1 MNELI
6 RRAAKDAGFF
16 AVGIARAEP
25 VPEKARLD
33 DWLSRDLCAAMDWMR
48 RGPAERC
55 DPQSLLDGARS
66 VVCCALAYR
75 FAAGRDY
82 HDIVREKLRRVADA
96 AKSGEPG
103 ARFKL
108 CVDTSPILE
117 KPFAVRAGIGWQ
129 GKNSV
134 VINPNI
140 GSFFV
145 LGEIITDLELEPD
158 GPVPDKCGDCRKCI
172 DACPTGAIVSPKVI
186 DVRRCLSYL
195 TIEHKGPIDDKFAKI
210 IKKGQYGCDI
220 CQNACPFN
228 KGENYD
234 TAR

>member
-6 RRAAKDAGFF
+6 RSAARGAGFF

-25 VPEKARLD
+25 VPEKAHLN
-33 DWLSRDLCAAMDWMR
+33 DWLSRDLCATMNWMR
-48 RGPAERC
+48 RDPASRC
-55 DPQSLLDGARS
+55 DPSSLLDGARS

-82 HDIVREKLRRVADA
+82 HDVVGEKLRRVADA
-96 AKSGEPG
+96 VKNEGPG

-134 VINPNI
+134 VINPDI

-158 GPVPDKCGDCRKCI
+158 GPISDKCGDCRKCI
-172 DACPTGAIVSPKVI
+172 EACPTGAIVSPKVI
-186 DVRRCLSYL
+186 NAGRCLSYL
-195 TIEHKGPIDDKFAKI
+195 TIEHKGPIDNEFAKI
-210 IKKGQYGCDI
+210 VKKGQYGCDI
-220 CQNACPFN
+220 CQDVCPFN
-228 KGENYD
+228 NGGDHD